1 MRALTACFWFLL
13 GVLCSSFLDGELKFR
28 WRQLAR
34 VVVRV
39 AARRIPAEHRDR
51 IREEALADL
60 ESLEAEGRDGAQVGY
75 AFRVLWSVPA
85 VKRELLDEK
94 DIRAQAEVLSGRSH
108 RFFVLLMKVAIPSML
123 LMAIE
128 SFMDAAQIPV
138 PAYMWWASSG
148 LILVMLV
155 MTATALRLFN
165 LAIRAEKSLEAT
177 QKLDCGP

>member
-75 AFRVLWSVPA
+75 ALRVFWSVPA

-94 DIRAQAEVLSGRSH
+94 DVRALAEQLSHRSH
-108 RFFVLLMKVAIPSML
+108 RLFVLLMKVAGPVML
-123 LMAIE
+123 IAATT
-128 SFMDAAQIPV
+128 SFMEVVKIQPT
-138 PAYMWWASSG
+138 YMRWVWFGEAFASF
-148 LILVMLV
+148 
-155 MTATALRLFN
+155 ALAGITLLCLN
-165 LAIRAEKSLEAT
+165 LSNRAEKLLEVA
-177 QKLDCGP
+177 QKADREL